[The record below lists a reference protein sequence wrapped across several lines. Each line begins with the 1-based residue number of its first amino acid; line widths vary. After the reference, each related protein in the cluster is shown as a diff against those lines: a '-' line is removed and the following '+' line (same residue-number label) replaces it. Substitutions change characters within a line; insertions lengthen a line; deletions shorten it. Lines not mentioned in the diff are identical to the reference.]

1 MAACFLDL
9 GELSS
14 IDLEPSFMPASFST
28 LPFELQRLVLES
40 VTSPLD
46 RAAVLAAVLLGQWE
60 PHERAAFKALFERWS
75 CPLFSLALRYFK
87 GEKLAEATVREY
99 LRRHPGPSASDIQ
112 DLNLLADESLALH
125 VVTRPTSYDL
135 RFASGTLVQRVHPGG
150 IIQDFEGRA
159 GAEHQVRMRFA
170 DGSCWHY
177 AGKGGVFTRIFT

>member
-1 MAACFLDL
+1 MPLTRPQ
-9 GELSS
+9 
-14 IDLEPSFMPASFST
+14 LEEIQADC
-28 LPFELQRLVLES
+28 LADDIEINFE
-40 VTSPLD
+40 
-46 RAAVLAAVLLGQWE
+46 
-60 PHERAAFKALFERWS
+60 KM
-75 CPLFSLALRYFK
+75 SLWD
-87 GEKLAEATVREY
+87 EATVREY

-159 GAEHQVRMRFA
+159 GAEHQVRMQFA